1 MFLSLQEHVL
11 ISLSPVLLEVRLLL
25 GPGDPSRERQSGVA
39 NPVTETL
46 DMALWLGEA
55 GALLCCNN

>member
-1 MFLSLQEHVL
+1 MFNYVCEGLS
-11 ISLSPVLLEVRLLL
+11 LL

-39 NPVTETL
+39 SPVTDTL

-55 GALLCCNN
+55 GALLKCVKR